1 MTIEIPQYGLRA
13 YALLFSKHGTNEPFK
28 QSALDWIVS
37 QSMKKKIFA
46 VLLRCGWIQKKTT
59 ATYVCTN
66 PSDAVQ
72 GLLDFRVPD
81 IIKNATKPYA
91 FTQLSAIEIWSDFS
105 YVQRSREK
113 SPYFIK
119 ILQKDLKYWTQFLN
133 NHEIP
138 NYIRA
143 GTTIGEYII
152 LIPVKNVLSKMEN
165 NVSVEPLSETLE
177 YAKAND
183 IFAYPV
189 KYMEKK
195 YGKK

>member
-13 YALLFSKHGTNEPFK
+13 YALLFSKHGTSEPFK

-46 VLLRCGWIQKKTT
+46 LLLKCGWIQKKTPQ
-59 ATYVCTN
+59 TYVCTN
-66 PSDAVQ
+66 PSEAVQ

-81 IIKNATKPYA
+81 IIKEASKPYA

-105 YVQRSREK
+105 YIQRGRDK

-119 ILQKDLKYWTQFLN
+119 VLPKDLKYWKKFFN
-133 NHEIP
+133 KHEIP
-138 NYIRA
+138 NYVNS
-143 GTTIGEYII
+143 GTTVGEYVI
-152 LIPVKNVLSKMEN
+152 LIPVKKISSEIKNSVL
-165 NVSVEPLSETLE
+165 VEALSETLK

-183 IFAYPV
+183 IFAYAV
-189 KYMEKK
+189 EYMERK

>member
-46 VLLRCGWIQKKTT
+46 LLLKCGWIQKKTA
-59 ATYVCTN
+59 ATYICTN

-81 IIKNATKPYA
+81 IIKQARKTYA
-91 FTQLSAIEIWSDFS
+91 FTQLTAIEIWSDFS
-105 YVQRSREK
+105 YVQRGREK

-119 ILQKDLKYWTQFLN
+119 ILQKDLRYWKQFFN
-133 NHEIP
+133 KHEIP
-138 NYIRA
+138 NYVGS
-143 GTTIGEYII
+143 GTTVGEYVI
-152 LIPVKNVLSKMEN
+152 LIPVKKILSEIKN
-165 NVSVEPLSETLE
+165 HVSVDPLPDTLK

-183 IFAYPV
+183 IFAYAAE
-189 KYMEKK
+189 YMERK
-195 YGKK
+195 YGKR